1 MKTKGTSIKVVR
13 VIQSPPEMIWGALT
27 QASGLREWLCDE
39 ARVEP
44 RRGGRI
50 QMNWREGYEVCGVF
64 TSFSPPRSLAFT
76 WAGLDDP
83 GESSVRFALKP
94 VEGGTQ
100 VRLIHSG
107 LGTGKKWAGW
117 IEQAEGEWNDAMDNL
132 QSVLETGV
140 DLRQARLPR
149 FGLRWEPA
157 PDKAGALVTIVM
169 ERGPADLAGLR
180 RGDVIV
186 SFAGRKV
193 RNEEDLMAAFRLCRA
208 GQRVPII
215 YLREGK
221 RRTTT
226 VELDTRPVSEIPSD
240 PVVLVE
246 QAHKAHEQAIAA
258 LRASVMILTDEQAGM
273 SPAECEWSVKQTL
286 AHLSASERGFQS
298 WAVDVLLGNETH
310 WIEAR
315 LPEQF
320 AAVFASAPT
329 VGALLDRFERDMAET
344 RAMVATLT
352 GEHRANK
359 ARYRRIAQMLLDF
372 AFHTED
378 HLQQIEKTIRAIQ
391 GK

>member
-1 MKTKGTSIKVVR
+1 MSANRTSIKVVR
-13 VIQSPPEMIWGALT
+13 TIQTSSEMVFEAL
-27 QASGLREWLCDE
+27 AYECRLREWMCDGARSVPRKGGLFNVWWNSGYE
-39 ARVEP
+39 AR
-44 RRGGRI
+44 
-50 QMNWREGYEVCGVF
+50 GVF
-64 TSFSPPRSLAFT
+64 TSYSPTRALAFT
-76 WAGLDDP
+76 WVSPYEP
-83 GESSVRFALKP
+83 GETSVRVALKP
-94 VEGGTQ
+94 VESGTQ
-100 VRLIHSG
+100 VTLTHSG
-107 LGTGKKWAGW
+107 FGTGKKWAGR
-117 IEQAEGEWNDAMDNL
+117 AEESEREWNGGLDNL
-132 QSVLETGV
+132 KSTLETGV

-157 PDKAGALVTIVM
+157 PDEAGALVTIVM
-169 ERGPADLAGLR
+169 ERGPADLAGLH

-193 RNEEDLMAAFRLCRA
+193 RNEEDLMAAFRSCRA

-226 VELDTRPVSEIPSD
+226 VELDTRPASEIPND

-273 SPAECEWSVKQTL
+273 SLAEGEWSVKQTL

-378 HLQQIEKTIRAIQ
+378 HLRQIQATFHAIQ